1 MRKPFI
7 YADCYLKDSSPR
19 LALNLV
25 PEGQPIAGAGNL
37 LAKENQKIPFKI
49 ENISCKDA
57 DDNQSHPEC
66 CFVIH
71 VAYWPA
77 LDRRTSLVS
86 NYGELRQQRFDLGYD
101 VFGSDTEV
109 RIKLVDRGRGTEAL
123 HPNKRGLLRIATLA
137 S

>member
-1 MRKPFI
+1 MRKNFI

-37 LAKENQKIPFKI
+37 FAKENQKIPFKI
-49 ENISCKDA
+49 ENISRKDA

-86 NYGELRQQRFDLGYD
+86 NYDELRQQRFDLGYD
-101 VFGSDTEV
+101 VLGSDTEMRV
-109 RIKLVDRGRGTEAL
+109 KLVDRGGGTKAL
-123 HPNKRGLLRIATLA
+123 HPNKRGFLRITTFT